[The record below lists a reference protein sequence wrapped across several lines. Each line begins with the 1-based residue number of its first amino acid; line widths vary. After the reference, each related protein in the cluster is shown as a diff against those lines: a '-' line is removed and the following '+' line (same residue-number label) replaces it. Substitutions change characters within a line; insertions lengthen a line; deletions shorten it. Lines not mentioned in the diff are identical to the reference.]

1 MTGTNE
7 LPFLQKDVMQ
17 LYERKAV
24 LRPQTAAE
32 SGSAPAPAGTLSVRA
47 ARPRSAGNRAEM
59 HADSLP
65 GLAQLEAHLAEG
77 TLTRL
82 RLAFSRKQAA
92 KVYVQHL
99 LREDGAE
106 LWALLQRGGH
116 VYICGGTLMGRDVV
130 EALSAAV
137 ARHGALGAE
146 GAAKYLKEMEAAG
159 RLVKELWS

>member
-1 MTGTNE
+1 M
-7 LPFLQKDVMQ
+7 
-17 LYERKAV
+17 
-24 LRPQTAAE
+24 
-32 SGSAPAPAGTLSVRA
+32 
-47 ARPRSAGNRAEM
+47 
-59 HADSLP
+59 
-65 GLAQLEAHLAEG
+65 
-77 TLTRL
+77 
-82 RLAFSRKQAA
+82 
-92 KVYVQHL
+92 YVQHL

-130 EALSAAV
+130 ETLSAAV